1 MSQYVLIASRDPFTS
16 GTTAEWYELA
26 REYRQ
31 QGHHVTLFLI
41 ENGVL
46 AARVGAHCPSLA
58 RALADGVTVVADE
71 FALRARAIPASALW
85 RGITPVPLEQLADAL
100 ASGHKVL
107 WH

>member
-1 MSQYVLIASRDPFTS
+1 MSHYVLVTSRDPFTS

-26 REYRQ
+26 REYRS
-31 QGHHVTLFLI
+31 QGHRVTLFLV

-46 AARVGAHCPSLA
+46 AARAGAHCPALA
-58 RALADGVTVVADE
+58 RALADGVAVVADE
-71 FALRARAIPASALW
+71 FSLRERAIPPSALW
-85 RGITPVPLEQLADAL
+85 SGITQVPLDQLVDAL